1 MLDTSSANPRP
12 SRELIPSDS
21 PLARYVSVDPG
32 RLGGEPC
39 FAGTRVPIQI
49 LFDHL
54 AAGDTL
60 DEFLAG
66 FPNVSREQASGVL
79 ELASRGL
86 LDGLRRL

>member
-1 MLDTSSANPRP
+1 MLDTSSNPP
-12 SRELIPSDS
+12 CNSRELIPPDS

-39 FAGTRVPIQI
+39 FAGTRVPIQVM
-49 LFDHL
+49 FDYVT
-54 AAGDTL
+54 AGDTL

-66 FPNVSREQASGVL
+66 FPNVTWERAVGVL

-86 LDGLRRL
+86 VGRA